1 LNGHFTMV
9 STALL
14 LSLLPL
20 VLARPQTASNPPLPA
35 KGDGE
40 YAGGIYSISLP
51 DLVTFIAKYGGMG
64 GGKESPSFMSMFG
77 QKGTPIGSGPY
88 PAQILEDAS
97 IPNHTVY
104 APKVPPPAGVKMP
117 FIAWGNGGC
126 ETSSAAYDN
135 MLTNIASHGY
145 VIVADGPRK
154 GGSGQLGALQGGAGG
169 SLAALGELMKG
180 PPPQSKVSDM
190 RESID
195 WVMAGKAA
203 KYGDVDTTKVAAA
216 GHSCGGLESY
226 STSYHDARI
235 KLLMLF
241 NIGIFQDEKRYLL
254 KEIKVP
260 VAYWA
265 GGPTD
270 MGYLSVSLSSS

>member
-1 LNGHFTMV
+1 ML

-14 LSLLPL
+14 LSVLPL
-20 VLARPQTASNPPLPA
+20 VFGRPQTASNPPLPA
-35 KGDGE
+35 KGDGD

-51 DLVTFIAKYGGMG
+51 DLATWIAKNGGMG
-64 GGKESPSFMSMFG
+64 GGKESPSLMGMFG
-77 QKGTPIGSGPY
+77 KKGTPMGSGPY
-88 PAQILEDAS
+88 PAQILEDPS
-97 IPNHTVY
+97 IANHTIY
-104 APKVPPPAGVKMP
+104 APKVPPPADVKMP

-126 ETSSAAYDN
+126 GLSSSAYDN

-145 VIVADGPRK
+145 VIVADGPRR
-154 GGSGQLGALQGGAGG
+154 GGNGQLGALQGGSGG

-190 RESID
+190 RNSID
-195 WVMAGKAA
+195 WAMAGKGA
-203 KYGDVDTTKVAAA
+203 KYGNIDVTKIAAA

-226 STSYHDARI
+226 STSYHDSRV

-241 NIGIFQDEKRYLL
+241 NIAIFQDEKRYLL
-254 KEIKVP
+254 KEIKAP
-260 VAYWA
+260 VAYFV

-270 MGYLSVSLSSS
+270 MGYINVSCAD